1 MCNDPECAA
10 TKAGLWRALEDI
22 ASGFGDLEDDSD
34 TIAALRLCASR
45 ALDTPAPE
53 PEAKKYKTA
62 PGHSDE
68 CCCSGCETTAPE
80 PEAKPCPDC
89 PEGCGLEGGHA
100 PDAAFEKPEPAEA
113 VCPIGVSCSGPCAHS
128 IVRIADLTEHR
139 DAMAKE
145 CDEQARLNG
154 MGGEREA
161 ALLAKVAVLEA
172 KLAKAGNV
180 VNDLMIG
187 TSPAGSSS
195 LGAARDHA
203 KRWLAGLREETF
215 TRENP

>member
-1 MCNDPECAA
+1 MRKPAH
-10 TKAGLWRALEDI
+10 GLGQFRQPVGYLVNAFVL
-22 ASGFGDLEDDSD
+22 FVD
-34 TIAALRLCASR
+34 TVHNFA
-45 ALDTPAPE
+45 
-53 PEAKKYKTA
+53 
-62 PGHSDE
+62 
-68 CCCSGCETTAPE
+68 ETYAY
-80 PEAKPCPDC
+80 
-89 PEGCGLEGGHA
+89 
-100 PDAAFEKPEPAEA
+100 
-113 VCPIGVSCSGPCAHS
+113 
-128 IVRIADLTEHR
+128 R
-139 DAMAKE
+139 DALAKE